1 MERII
6 CGIDIG
12 GSGCRIAIAYV
23 QTIGES
29 SIIRQQTTMRLNQ
42 SVTANSQGSTAS
54 EVISAAFRLLR
65 NTHPDIIGNI
75 HAVGIG
81 CAGFSSFITDKEKL
95 CRQTASL
102 FQCPN
107 VIIAADAL
115 TAHAG
120 ALQGKP
126 GIIIAAGTG
135 VIALATDYST
145 FCRRTDGWG
154 YLLGD
159 TGGGSWIG
167 RHALHIA
174 LDTYEYRG
182 QTHSASLLQAATAAF
197 GTPAEWPSRIY
208 PYNDR
213 AKILASF
220 VPAVLACAA
229 TDPVA
234 LELLRSA
241 GRELSYTLQSALA
254 NNIGMPVSYTGS
266 ILTKCDPVRAS
277 FLDNMH
283 KWNATIDIASPA
295 GTPLD
300 GAVQLAMHIG
310 LISSQAIGSDIYVSL
325 HGIR

>member
-1 MERII
+1 MEQII

-12 GSGCRIAIAYV
+12 GSGCRIAIAYA

-29 SIIRQQTTMRLNQ
+29 ATIRKQTTMRLNQ
-42 SVTANSQGSTAS
+42 SAAANTQGSTAS

-81 CAGFSSFITDKEKL
+81 CAGFSSFIADKESL

-126 GIIIAAGTG
+126 GAIIAAGTG

-174 LDTYEYRG
+174 LDTYEHRG
-182 QTHSASLLQAATAAF
+182 QTHSALLLRAATDAF
-197 GTPAEWPSRIY
+197 GTPANWPSRIY

-220 VPAVLACAA
+220 VPAVLTCSS

-241 GRELSYTLQSALA
+241 GRELSYTLQSAMA
-254 NNIGMPVSYTGS
+254 NNIKMPISYAGS
-266 ILTKCDPVRAS
+266 ILTKCDPVRES

-283 KWNATIDIASPA
+283 EWNAAIDIAPPA

-300 GAVQLAMHIG
+300 GAVQLAMHIER
-310 LISSQAIGSDIYVSL
+310 ISSQAINSDICVSL
-325 HGIR
+325 RGIK